1 MKNETIEFIN
11 EHFETIKSSF
21 IDDET
26 QMIEELDLS
35 NDEMLSLLIFLN
47 KQMISV
53 ENSLDL
59 LQVINERS
67 LGVDLNNDEEV
78 EKLLNM
84 IKNIIK

>member
-1 MKNETIEFIN
+1 MKNKTLEFIN

-21 IDDET
+21 INDET
-26 QMIEELDLS
+26 QIIEELDLTENEIS
-35 NDEMLSLLIFLN
+35 DLLIFLN

-53 ENSLDL
+53 VNSLDL

-67 LGVDLNNDEEV
+67 LGIDLNNDEEV
-78 EKLLNM
+78 EKLFNM

>member
-1 MKNETIEFIN
+1 
-11 EHFETIKSSF
+11 
-21 IDDET
+21 
-26 QMIEELDLS
+26 
-35 NDEMLSLLIFLN
+35 
-47 KQMISV
+47 MISV

>member
-1 MKNETIEFIN
+1 MKNETLEFIN

-21 IDDET
+21 INDET
-26 QMIEELDLS
+26 QIIEELDLS
-35 NDEMLSLLIFLN
+35 NDETLGLLIFLN
-47 KQMISV
+47 KQMSSV

-67 LGVDLNNDEEV
+67 LGIDLDNDEEV
-78 EKLLNM
+78 EQLLNM

>member
-67 LGVDLNNDEEV
+67 LGVDLNNDEEL

>member
-11 EHFETIKSSF
+11 EHFEMVKSSF
-21 IDDET
+21 INDEI
-26 QMIEELDLS
+26 QMIEELDL
-35 NDEMLSLLIFLN
+35 NNGEILSLLMFLN
-47 KQMISV
+47 KQMSSV

-67 LGVDLNNDEEV
+67 LGVDLDNDEEV

>member
-1 MKNETIEFIN
+1 MKNETLEFIN

-21 IDDET
+21 INDET
-26 QMIEELDLS
+26 QIIEELDLS
-35 NDEMLSLLIFLN
+35 NDETLGLLIFLN

-53 ENSLDL
+53 VNSLDL

-67 LGVDLNNDEEV
+67 LGIDLDNDKELEQ
-78 EKLLNM
+78 LLNM

>member
-67 LGVDLNNDEEV
+67 LGIDLNNDEEV

>member
-1 MKNETIEFIN
+1 MKNETLEFIN

-21 IDDET
+21 INDET
-26 QMIEELDLS
+26 QIIEELDLTE
-35 NDEMLSLLIFLN
+35 NEILGLLIFLN
-47 KQMISV
+47 KQMSSV

-67 LGVDLNNDEEV
+67 LGIDLDNDEEV
-78 EKLLNM
+78 EQLLNM

>member
-1 MKNETIEFIN
+1 MKNETLEFIN

-21 IDDET
+21 RNDET
-26 QMIEELDLS
+26 QIIEELDLS
-35 NDEMLSLLIFLN
+35 NDEILGLLIFLN

-53 ENSLDL
+53 VNSLDL

-67 LGVDLNNDEEV
+67 LGIDLDNDEEV
-78 EKLLNM
+78 EQLLNM

>member
-1 MKNETIEFIN
+1 MKNETLEFIN

-21 IDDET
+21 RNDET
-26 QMIEELDLS
+26 QIIEELDLS
-35 NDEMLSLLIFLN
+35 NDETLGLLIFLN

-53 ENSLDL
+53 VNSLDL

-67 LGVDLNNDEEV
+67 LGIDLDNDEEV
-78 EKLLNM
+78 EQLLNM